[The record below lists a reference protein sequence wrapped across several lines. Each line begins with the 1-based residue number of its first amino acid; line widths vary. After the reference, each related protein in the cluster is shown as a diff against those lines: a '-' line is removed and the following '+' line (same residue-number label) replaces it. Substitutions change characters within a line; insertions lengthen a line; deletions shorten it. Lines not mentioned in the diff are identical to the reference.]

1 MTPTNDDTAI
11 LPMSDDPDT
20 AAADP
25 GDDAGRDD
33 DLASALAKAAPR
45 HWWNRATVVL
55 GALVLIVGGFLGG
68 IQAQKQ
74 WGATTT
80 AATGRAGFGGSGG
93 YPNFAGGTGRGQFG
107 GGTGTGTGTGTGA
120 TGGGTQAA
128 AGTTGTV
135 KLVDGNTI
143 YLTTADGATVIVT
156 TTGKTTVST
165 AAKGSLKDIKAGQTV
180 TVQGAAGS
188 DGSVAATSVTT
199 TGK

>member
-1 MTPTNDDTAI
+1 VDEV
-11 LPMSDDPDT
+11 
-20 AAADP
+20 P

-45 HWWNRATVVL
+45 HWWNRATIVL

-68 IQAQKQ
+68 IQAQKH
-74 WGATTT
+74 WGTTTT
-80 AATGRAGFGGSGG
+80 AATGRAGGFGGAGAGG
-93 YPNFAGGTGRGQFG
+93 YPNFAGGTGRGQFA
-107 GGTGTGTGTGTGA
+107 GGTGNAAAGTGTP
-120 TGGGTQAA
+120 AA

-143 YLTTADGATVIVT
+143 YVTTADGATVIVK

-180 TVQGAAGS
+180 TVQGATGS
-188 DGSVAATSVTT
+188 DGSVAATSVTS